1 MLSVVMGVGLCWMQ
15 TEDNGEGCITR
26 EPFAAYEFDG
36 YDESSSEGSYTSG
49 SDSEEESGSD
59 EEEEGEEEQYAGSH
73 LEQSQ

>member
-1 MLSVVMGVGLCWMQ
+1 MQ

-26 EPFAAYEFDG
+26 EPFAAYELDG

-49 SDSEEESGSD
+49 SDSEEDSGSD
-59 EEEEGEEEQYAGSH
+59 EEGDGEEEQHEGPH